1 MRVRSLGRRE
11 LIAILGGAA
20 ALRPLAGH
28 AQQPER
34 MRRVGVLIGFPENDP
49 FTHGIVSA
57 FAEALG
63 RFGWVENKN
72 IRIDYRFAAGDPTLF
87 ETYAAELV
95 GLSPDA
101 ILASP
106 GTAVPAL
113 RQQTRTIPIVFV
125 LVIDPVGLGFVQSLA
140 RPGGN
145 LTGFGSFDAPL
156 MGKWPQLLKEV
167 APGVTRVAVIF
178 NPDTTFAARFNSS
191 IETAAPSVGVA
202 VTLAP
207 VHDDAGIEEAI
218 AAQAR
223 EPGGGL
229 IILPDPFNAKH
240 LDAIITAAS
249 RHRLPDIGTPNF
261 PRAGGLMSYWFDPP
275 DLHAQAASYV
285 DRILKGASPADLP
298 VQQPTKYSLVINL
311 KTAKALGLTVPPGML
326 DLADEVIE

>member
-1 MRVRSLGRRE
+1 VRRRGF
-11 LIAILGGAA
+11 IAALGGAA
-20 ALRPLAGH
+20 AWPLAGR

-34 MRRVGVLIGFPENDP
+34 IRRVGVLIGFPENDP
-49 FTHGIVSA
+49 FTNGIVSA
-57 FAEALG
+57 FADALG
-63 RFGWVENKN
+63 RFGWVEGKN

-113 RQQTRTIPIVFV
+113 RRQTRTIPIVFV
-125 LVIDPVGLGFVQSLA
+125 LLIDPVGLGFVQSLA

-145 LTGFGSFDAPL
+145 ITGFGSFDAPL
-156 MGKWPQLLKEV
+156 MGKWLQLLKEV
-167 APGVTRVAVIF
+167 APRVTRVAVIF
-178 NPDTTFAARFNSS
+178 NPDTTFAARLNSG
-191 IETAAPSVGVA
+191 IEAAAPSVGVA

-218 AAQAR
+218 AAQGR

-229 IILPDPFNAKH
+229 ISLPDPFNAKH
-240 LDAIITAAS
+240 LDAIVAAAS

-261 PRAGGLMSYWFDPP
+261 PRAGGLMSYSFDPP
-275 DLHAQAASYV
+275 DLHAQAASYI
-285 DRILKGASPADLP
+285 DRILRGASPTDLP

-311 KTAKALGLTVPPGML
+311 KTAKALGLTVPPALL